1 MPCYTYICESKEC
14 EKKAEFFRAVSNR
27 KLPVMCPF
35 CQKALSRFTFAT
47 YKIEILEKEKY
58 KRTKKANDPF
68 EGIPCGEVPGDEEFR
83 YLKEDPN
90 NPNNWM
96 KPKP

>member
-1 MPCYTYICESKEC
+1 MPCYTYKCESKEC
-14 EKKAEFFRAVSNR
+14 EKKVEYFRAMSSR
-27 KLPVMCPF
+27 LLPMICPMC
-35 CQKALSRFTFAT
+35 KEALTRFLYVPYPVHF
-47 YKIEILEKEKY
+47 KEKNKY
-58 KRTKKANDPF
+58 KRTKKADDPF
-68 EGIPCGEVPGDEEFR
+68 DGIPCGEVPGDKEFE